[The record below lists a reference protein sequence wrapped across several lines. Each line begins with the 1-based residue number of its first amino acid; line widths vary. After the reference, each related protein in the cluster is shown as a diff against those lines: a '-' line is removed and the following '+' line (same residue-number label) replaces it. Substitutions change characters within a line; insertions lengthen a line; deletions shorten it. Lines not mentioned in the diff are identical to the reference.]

1 LPVVE
6 RRSPESEVAMPVDVV
21 MPKLSDT
28 MEEGKILRWLKKPGD
43 HVAVGEV
50 LAEVETDKADMELE
64 AEAEGVL
71 SKILIEEGGSATVG
85 QAIALLGDGT
95 EKRAAPKAADVESV
109 PEPLKPDDRRSTVIR
124 PSERERRGPRAIVP
138 PRPESRRP
146 SPSQPPAPRA
156 ERAATVP
163 PRSAPAQARPAA
175 RSGREELSKIRRTVA
190 RRMAESKREVPH
202 FYMTAEIDMSEC
214 ARLKKSLAAARP
226 DVAVSYTHLLLRA
239 VALALGEHPRINA
252 RFAPEDAIEFSDGVH
267 LGIAVALEEGLI
279 VPVLHGCE
287 SKDVLTIAE
296 EARALVERVRAG
308 KAEGGD
314 LSGGTFTVSNL
325 GMYPI
330 EDFAA
335 VINPPQAA
343 VLAVGSV
350 AERAVV
356 RDGTLTARPTM
367 RVTLS
372 SDHRVIDGAE
382 AAQFLKTLKEMLEA
396 PLRLVLA

>member
-1 LPVVE
+1 
-6 RRSPESEVAMPVDVV
+6 VDVV

-43 HVAVGEV
+43 RIAAGDV

-71 SKILIEEGGSATVG
+71 SKILVDEGGSASVG
-85 QAIALLGDGT
+85 QAIAVLGDGAET
-95 EKRAAPKAADVESV
+95 KEPAARTKEAPESSEEK
-109 PEPLKPDDRRSTVIR
+109 EPARHEP
-124 PSERERRGPRAIVP
+124 ERESRPARAESPARKSEAPAPRGPRPIVP
-138 PRPESRRP
+138 PRAEPR
-146 SPSQPPAPRA
+146 SPTPRA
-156 ERAATVP
+156 AA
-163 PRSAPAQARPAA
+163 APTPAA
-175 RSGREELSKIRRTVA
+175 RGEAPRPAGGTKREELSKIRRTVA
-190 RRMAESKREVPH
+190 RRMADSKREVPH

-214 ARLKKSLAAARP
+214 ARLKASLAAVRS
-226 DVAVSYTHLLLRA
+226 DVPVSYTHLLLRA
-239 VALALGEHPRINA
+239 VALALVEHPRINA
-252 RFAPEDAIEFSDGVH
+252 RYAGEDAVEFSDGVH
-267 LGIAVALEEGLI
+267 LGIAVALEGGLI
-279 VPVLHGCE
+279 VPVLHDCA
-287 SKDVLTIAE
+287 SKDVFAIALA
-296 EARALVERVRAG
+296 ARALVERVRAG

-330 EDFAA
+330 EEFAA

-350 AERAVV
+350 GDRAVV
-356 RDGTLTARPTM
+356 RDGHVVARQTM

-382 AAQFLKTLKEMLEA
+382 AAQFLQTLKEMLEN
-396 PLRLVLA
+396 PLRLVL

>member
-1 LPVVE
+1 
-6 RRSPESEVAMPVDVV
+6 MDVV

-43 HVAVGEV
+43 QVNVGDV

-64 AEAEGVL
+64 AESAGVL
-71 SKILIEEGGSATVG
+71 SKILVEEGGSAAVG
-85 QAIALLGDGT
+85 DKIALLGDGGAAAAEAKPEARH
-95 EKRAAPKAADVESV
+95 EKPEVREPKPEAAE
-109 PEPLKPDDRRSTVIR
+109 
-124 PSERERRGPRAIVP
+124 
-138 PRPESRRP
+138 PRPESRPAKSEARESKQPQARGPRP
-146 SPSQPPAPRA
+146 IVPPRAEAPRPLGPRPPAPRPQQRGA
-156 ERAATVP
+156 P
-163 PRSAPAQARPAA
+163 PAAQAHRAPGA
-175 RSGREELSKIRRTVA
+175 SREELSKIRRTVA

-202 FYMTAEIDMSEC
+202 FYMTAEIEMSQC
-214 ARLKKSLAAARP
+214 ASLKTQLAAARSE
-226 DVAVSYTHLLLRA
+226 VGVSYTHLLLRA

-252 RFAPEDAIEFSDGVH
+252 RYAAEDAVEFSDKVH
-267 LGIAVALEEGLI
+267 LGIAVALDEGLI
-279 VPVLHGCE
+279 VPVLHDCQ
-287 SKDVLTIAE
+287 SKDVFSIAL

-330 EDFAA
+330 EEFAA

-350 AERAVV
+350 AERPVV
-356 RDGTLTARPTM
+356 RDGAVVACQTM

-382 AAQFLKTLKEMLEA
+382 AAQFLQTLKQMLEN
-396 PLRLVLA
+396 PLRLVL

>member
-1 LPVVE
+1 
-6 RRSPESEVAMPVDVV
+6 VDVM

-43 HVAVGEV
+43 RVSVGDV

-64 AEAEGVL
+64 AESSGVL
-71 SKILIEEGGSATVG
+71 SKILVDEGGSAAVG
-85 QAIALLGDGT
+85 QKIAQLADGAAAAAEAKPET
-95 EKRAAPKAADVESV
+95 HAPKAESPPAKQEAD
-109 PEPLKPDDRRSTVIR
+109 EPKPQA
-124 PSERERRGPRAIVP
+124 RGPRPTVP
-138 PRPESRRP
+138 PRPEGPRP
-146 SPSQPPAPRA
+146 LGPRPPAPR
-156 ERAATVP
+156 P
-163 PRSAPAQARPAA
+163 QRSAPPAPAPRRAPGAQ
-175 RSGREELSKIRRTVA
+175 REELSKIRRTVA

-202 FYMTAEIDMSEC
+202 FYMTAEIDMSQC
-214 ARLKKSLAAARP
+214 ASLKTQLAAVRS
-226 DVAVSYTHLLLRA
+226 DVSVSYTHLLLRA

-252 RFAPEDAIEFSDGVH
+252 RYAAEDAVEFSEGIN
-267 LGIAVALEEGLI
+267 LGIAVALDEGLI
-279 VPVLHGCE
+279 VPVLHDCQD
-287 SKDVLTIAE
+287 KDVFAIAE

-330 EDFAA
+330 EEFAA

-343 VLAVGSV
+343 VLAVGSLG
-350 AERAVV
+350 ERPVVQGGAVV
-356 RDGTLTARPTM
+356 ARQTM

-382 AAQFLKTLKEMLEA
+382 AAQFLQTLKQMLES
-396 PLRLVLA
+396 PVRLVL

>member
-1 LPVVE
+1 
-6 RRSPESEVAMPVDVV
+6 MDVV

-28 MEEGKILRWLKKPGD
+28 MEEGKILRWMKKPGD
-43 HVAVGEV
+43 QVNIGDV

-64 AEAEGVL
+64 AESSGVL
-71 SKILIEEGGSATVG
+71 SKILVDEGGSAAVG
-85 QAIALLGDGT
+85 EKIALLGDG
-95 EKRAAPKAADVESV
+95 ESRAAEAKPEA
-109 PEPLKPDDRRSTVIR
+109 PEPKPEATEPR
-124 PSERERRGPRAIVP
+124 PEGRPAKSEARESKPEARGPRPIVP
-138 PRPESRRP
+138 PRAEAPRP
-146 SPSQPPAPRA
+146 LGPRPPAPR
-156 ERAATVP
+156 P
-163 PRSAPAQARPAA
+163 QRSAPPAPARHRAPGAP
-175 RSGREELSKIRRTVA
+175 REELSKIRRTVA

-202 FYMTAEIDMSEC
+202 FYMTAEIEMSQC
-214 ARLKKSLAAARP
+214 ASLKTQLAAARSE
-226 DVAVSYTHLLLRA
+226 VGVSYTHLLLRA

-252 RFAPEDAIEFSDGVH
+252 RYAAEDAVEFSEGVH
-267 LGIAVALEEGLI
+267 LGIAVALDEGLI
-279 VPVLHGCE
+279 VPVLHDCQ
-287 SKDVLTIAE
+287 SKDVFSIAL

-330 EDFAA
+330 EEFAA

-343 VLAVGSV
+343 VLAVGSL

-356 RDGTLTARPTM
+356 RDGAVVARQTM

-382 AAQFLKTLKEMLEA
+382 AAQFLQTLKQMLEN
-396 PLRLVLA
+396 PLRLVL

>member
-1 LPVVE
+1 
-6 RRSPESEVAMPVDVV
+6 MPVDVV

-43 HVAVGEV
+43 HVAVGDI

-64 AEAEGVL
+64 AEADGVL
-71 SKILIEEGGSATVG
+71 SKILIEEGRSATVG
-85 QAIALLGDGT
+85 QPIALLGDGA
-95 EKRAAPKAADVESV
+95 EKAAVSKREDGEAAAPARRV
-109 PEPLKPDDRRSTVIR
+109 PETDNRRPTAIR
-124 PSERERRGPRAIVP
+124 PPERERLGPQAIVP
-138 PRPESRRP
+138 PRPESRRI
-146 SPSQPPAPRA
+146 SPSRPPAPRA
-156 ERAATVP
+156 ERAATLP
-163 PRSAPAQARPAA
+163 PQAAPAPTPRAA

-214 ARLKKSLAAARP
+214 ARLKKSLAVARP

-239 VALALGEHPRINA
+239 VALALGEHPRVNA
-252 RFAPEDAIEFSDGVH
+252 RFAPEDAVEFAEGIH
-267 LGIAVALEEGLI
+267 LGVAVALEEGLI
-279 VPVLHGCE
+279 VPVLHDCE
-287 SKDVLTIAE
+287 SKDVLTIAA
-296 EARALVERVRAG
+296 EARALVERVRTG

-330 EDFAA
+330 EEFAA

-343 VLAVGSV
+343 VLAVGAV

-356 RDGTLTARPTM
+356 RDGALAARPTM